1 MSLSQIHI
9 CSGNIFYFF
18 AQLVSDTLK
27 NCKIDDG
34 FFTVQNI
41 NDSSGYSAKIAQAG
55 IFNGH
60 VIHCQ

>member
-9 CSGNIFYFF
+9 CSGNIFSFF
-18 AQLVSDTLK
+18 AKLVSDTLK

-41 NDSSGYSAKIAQAG
+41 NDSSDIQRKSHKQEYSMDM
-55 IFNGH
+55 
-60 VIHCQ
+60 